1 MSLIDQRVSFEFR
14 GEQVM
19 SVFIPER
26 TVRVGT
32 KLMSCA
38 PSYLV
43 KFQHIGFAVYA
54 ARDLRKGEVAAI
66 YTGELV
72 RGRHNLQAC
81 RTHVL
86 SLSSRVFACEHYI
99 DGSLHGTFDLEFYVA
114 NGVASFMNSETKAL
128 INCKFAS
135 IPRVASNPERVYSI
149 PEAGEPEPTWP
160 MLIYMET
167 TRPVAAG
174 EQLLWR
180 YECWGD
186 FPDVEL
192 VYSLDLV

>member
-1 MSLIDQRVSFEFR
+1 
-14 GEQVM
+14 M
-19 SVFIPER
+19 SVFISER
-26 TVRVGT
+26 TVRVGA
-32 KLMSCA
+32 KLVSCA

-114 NGVASFMNSETKAL
+114 NGVASFMNSETKTL

-135 IPRVASNPERVYSI
+135 IPRVASNPEKMYAI

-160 MLIYMET
+160 ILIFMET

-174 EQLLWR
+174 EQLLWK
-180 YECWGD
+180 YECWGN

-192 VYSLDLV
+192 IYSLDLV